1 MQSLLNQGR
10 RVSILS
16 GDNEAA
22 VGLLANELGVHD
34 YISQALPED
43 KLAYIDQQQKNGDV
57 VVMVGDG
64 INDAPVLARAQVSI
78 AMGGGTQLASV
89 SSDMVLLSDRLEHLI
104 DAFAVTT
111 KTMRIVKQNIVWA
124 LIYNFSAIP
133 AAAMGFVPPWLA
145 AIGMS
150 ASSLIVVANSLRILR

>member
-1 MQSLLNQGR
+1 
-10 RVSILS
+10 
-16 GDNEAA
+16 
-22 VGLLANELGVHD
+22 
-34 YISQALPED
+34 
-43 KLAYIDQQQKNGDV
+43 
-57 VVMVGDG
+57 
-64 INDAPVLARAQVSI
+64 
-78 AMGGGTQLASV
+78 
-89 SSDMVLLSDRLEHLI
+89 MVLLSDRLEHLI